1 MFYGILHCN
10 NIQNIKYLVIIETYF
25 KFISKMQLNNAD
37 LQTNTI
43 SYVESSPV
51 LSALEGNNGLFLRG
65 LTVYS
70 QATLTG
76 VQGIFVY
83 SWWSIYI
90 IFVYLYF
97 FCYNI
102 FRGFGAS
109 IGNERSERACFG
121 CIENVSFKEDKDF
134 LFKLLFSFGYQVEY
148 NTLTGNL
155 YQKAVKR

>member
-1 MFYGILHCN
+1 MQHN
-10 NIQNIKYLVIIETYF
+10 NL
-25 KFISKMQLNNAD
+25 D

-43 SYVESSPV
+43 SYVESSPI
-51 LSALEGNNGLFLRG
+51 LSALEGNNGQFFTG
-65 LTVYS
+65 QNGILTSNINRDARDFCLLLVVYIHCFCLS
-70 QATLTG
+70 
-76 VQGIFVY
+76 IF
-83 SWWSIYI
+83 S
-90 IFVYLYF
+90 FVT
-97 FCYNI
+97 NV

-109 IGNERSERACFG
+109 IGNGRSVRACFG